1 MILNIETSTTVCS
14 VALSEKE
21 HIIAEK
27 VSYEVNSH
35 SKLLAQFVDEI
46 LKENNIKASDIQAVA
61 VSEGPGSYTGLR
73 IGVSLAKGIAYASK
87 IPLIAVDTLQ
97 ILAAGLITEHSDLL
111 VSNPVLVPM
120 IDARRMEVY
129 TAFFEADLTK
139 ISETTNMIID
149 EFSFQ
154 TPLQYRP
161 MIFFGD
167 GAKKCS
173 NVIIHQNAIF
183 VENIFPLAKNMAQL
197 AHSKLQN
204 KEFVDVAYFEP
215 FYLKPFIATIPKNK
229 LK

>member
-35 SKLLAQFVDEI
+35 SKLLAQFVDVI
-46 LKENNIKASDIQAVA
+46 LKENNIKVSDIQAVA

-97 ILAAGLITEHSDLL
+97 ILAAGLITEHSHLL